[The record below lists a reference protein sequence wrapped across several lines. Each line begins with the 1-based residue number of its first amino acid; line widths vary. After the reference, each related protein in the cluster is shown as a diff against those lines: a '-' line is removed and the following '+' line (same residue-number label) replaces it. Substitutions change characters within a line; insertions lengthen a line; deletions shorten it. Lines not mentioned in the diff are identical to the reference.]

1 MEKNV
6 LLGMKEVLEEMG
18 YTERDMRKLAE
29 LAVMTARFMREA
41 EPDRR
46 IRDGALYLS
55 FMALE
60 NTRPKQ
66 DENAEYIG

>member
-1 MEKNV
+1 MKKV
-6 LLGMKEVLEEMG
+6 LLEMREVLEEMG
-18 YTERDMRKLAE
+18 YTGQDMRRLAE

-60 NTRPKQ
+60 NTKPRH
-66 DENAEYIG
+66 DERNTEYIG